1 MSSADSGTGIFALV
15 ADAGF
20 VGWTVGVDGT
30 LVFAL
35 NVGVT
40 LKSREADTGSSL
52 ISLPAFC
59 VDSTWRR
66 VAGVN
71 DLRSDASC
79 WRSSALAEGVTNVAL
94 IADADGHMVADAA
107 VGIDSTETRTGVLAL
122 ATDASLV
129 RGAVRVDH
137 TLGAAVGRGPYHFRQ
152 TRAATL
158 AANISWRVGVWSTG
172 VGVAGVGDNWLNG

>member
-1 MSSADSGTGIFALV
+1 MSTADSRAGILALV
-15 ADAGF
+15 ANAGF
-20 VGWTVGVDGT
+20 VGWTVRVDGT

-35 NVGVT
+35 NVGVA

-71 DLRSDASC
+71 DFRPDGSC

-94 IADADGHMVADAA
+94 VADADGHMVTDAA
-107 VGIDSTETRTGVLAL
+107 VGVDSTKTRTGVLAL
-122 ATDASLV
+122 APDASLV

-137 TLGAAVGRGPYHFRQ
+137 TLRPAVWRGPNHFRQ
-152 TRAATL
+152 TGTL
-158 AANISWRVGVWSTG
+158 ASVTNHSWGIADG
-172 VGVAGVGDNWLNG
+172 KG